1 MLSSEKPAW
10 RVEFGL
16 RVRAARKDLG
26 WTQEDLADAT
36 GLHATYVGDA
46 ERGERNVG
54 LDNILRL
61 AKALKVPPGQLLDGL
76 ERRVLRKR
84 SDSSH

>member
-1 MLSSEKPAW
+1 MPSSEKPAW

-36 GLHATYVGDA
+36 GLHPTYVGDA
-46 ERGERNVG
+46 ERGERNVA
-54 LDNILRL
+54 LDNILKL
-61 AKALKVPPGQLLDGL
+61 AKALKVDPGQLLNGL
-76 ERRVLRKR
+76 QKSLPRRK
-84 SDSSH
+84 